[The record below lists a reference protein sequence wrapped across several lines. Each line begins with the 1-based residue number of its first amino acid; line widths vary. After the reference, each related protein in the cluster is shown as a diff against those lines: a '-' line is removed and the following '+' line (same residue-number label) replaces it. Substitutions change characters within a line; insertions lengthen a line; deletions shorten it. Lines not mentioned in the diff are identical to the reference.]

1 MGHTN
6 KLLFWYKPS
15 PNWHNHNSRSNSLN
29 THAGNGKENRGNET
43 MNFINEITYS
53 LILFLLYIIIRIG
66 GHNYFN
72 EERGKG
78 SILVFFFIGIVL
90 FIFIN
95 REIGIIIFLI
105 SLVFLL
111 IPARNSKGE
120 LDKWITEIKNYI
132 KLQVEQC

>member
-1 MGHTN
+1 
-6 KLLFWYKPS
+6 
-15 PNWHNHNSRSNSLN
+15 
-29 THAGNGKENRGNET
+29 

-111 IPARNSKGE
+111 IPAKNSKGE
-120 LDKWITEIKNYI
+120 LDR
-132 KLQVEQC
+132 

>member
-1 MGHTN
+1 
-6 KLLFWYKPS
+6 
-15 PNWHNHNSRSNSLN
+15 
-29 THAGNGKENRGNET
+29 
-43 MNFINEITYS
+43 MNITGDLEYS
-53 LILFLLYIIIRIG
+53 LILFLLYLIIRIG
-66 GHNYFN
+66 GHNYFS

-78 SILVFFFIGIVL
+78 SVLVFFFIGIVL

-120 LDKWITEIKNYI
+120 LDK
-132 KLQVEQC
+132 